1 MSTGASMARS
11 DADIQR
17 DVLAELSWDARVQA
31 SEIGVSVAGGI
42 ATLTGWVDSYAK
54 KWAAERIAH
63 RVRGIRAVA
72 NDLTVRLPGDAAR
85 TDADIA
91 TAASR
96 ALEWDSFVPM
106 ERLEVTVANGWL
118 TLRGEVEQ
126 GFQKR
131 AAERA
136 VRRLTGVRGVTNLI
150 AVRPPAP
157 VSAADLERNIRD
169 ALRRRRDIDAEL
181 IDVDVAGG
189 AVVLSGEVRSWLER
203 DEAERIAWAAPG
215 VGDVEV
221 RLSLTG

>member
-1 MSTGASMARS
+1 MSTGTSMARS

-54 KWAAERIAH
+54 KWAAERAAH
-63 RVRGIRAVA
+63 RVRGVRAVA
-72 NDLTVRLPGDAAR
+72 NDITVRLPGDTGR
-85 TDADIA
+85 TDTDIA

-96 ALEWDSFVPM
+96 ALEWDSFVPA
-106 ERLEVTVANGWL
+106 ERVEVTVANGWL

-136 VRRLTGVRGVTNLI
+136 VRRLTGVRGVTNLV
-150 AVRPPAP
+150 AVRPPEP
-157 VSAADLERNIRD
+157 VSEADVEQDIRD
-169 ALRRRRDIDAEL
+169 ALRRRRDIDAER
-181 IDVDVAGG
+181 IDVDVADGT
-189 AVVLSGEVRSWLER
+189 VVLSGEVRSWMER

-221 RLSLTG
+221 RLSLVS